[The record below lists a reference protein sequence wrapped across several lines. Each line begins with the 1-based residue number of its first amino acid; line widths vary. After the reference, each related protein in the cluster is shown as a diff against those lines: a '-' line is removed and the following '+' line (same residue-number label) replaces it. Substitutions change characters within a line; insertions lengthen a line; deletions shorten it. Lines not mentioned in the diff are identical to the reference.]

1 MSKKLCVFG
10 EVLFDVFAEGEQVLG
25 GAPFNVAWH
34 LQAFGQ
40 APFFISRVGNDAQG
54 LQIRKTMLDWGMD
67 TRELQVDDN
76 LPTGIVNITL
86 KNGEPSYDIV
96 EPSAYDNIDQV
107 ALSEECGLVY
117 HGSLA
122 LRNQQ
127 SKQAL
132 QQILKSN
139 PELVFVDVNL
149 RAPWWEKKS
158 VLELLQHAHWVKLN
172 TEELGLIYA
181 SQKQSASPLA
191 DFIRDYELRGVIIT
205 HGAKGAEILT
215 ADHEHHFVE
224 PVHSAE
230 IIDTVGAGDAFS
242 SVIIMGL
249 KNEWPLSTTIQRAQQ
264 FASGIVSKRGA
275 TVNDRGFYNE
285 FLKDW
290 GLA

>member
-1 MSKKLCVFG
+1 MSKKLCIFG
-10 EVLFDVFAEGEQVLG
+10 EVLFDVFPEGEQVLG

-54 LQIRKTMLDWGMD
+54 IQIRKTMLDWGMD
-67 TRELQVDDN
+67 TRELQADDN
-76 LPTGIVNITL
+76 LPTGMVNITL
-86 KNGEPSYDIV
+86 NNGEPSYDIV

-107 ALSEECGLVY
+107 ELSDGCRFVY

-127 SKQAL
+127 SRYTL
-132 QQILKSN
+132 QQILKSC

-149 RAPWWEKKS
+149 REPWWDRKS
-158 VLELLQHAHWVKLN
+158 VLELLQQAHWVKLN
-172 TEELGLIYA
+172 TEELDLIYA
-181 SQKQSASPLA
+181 AQKQSPNLLA
-191 DFIRDYELRGVIIT
+191 DFIRDYGLRGVILT

-215 ADHEHHFVE
+215 ADNEHHFVE

-242 SVIIMGL
+242 SVIITGL

-264 FASGIVSKRGA
+264 FATGIVSKRGA